1 MYSAVSLNSWS
12 GFTVSPLWAGMRF
25 LRASNLSETLE
36 HVRPPLLKLL
46 RALQGRA
53 WSRLLELVLLVSLLL
68 VLLSKAL
75 RFSAVELIV
84 DLSEEERERGREMRG
99 IV

>member
-84 DLSEEERERGREMRG
+84 DLSEEERGREGGR
-99 IV
+99 